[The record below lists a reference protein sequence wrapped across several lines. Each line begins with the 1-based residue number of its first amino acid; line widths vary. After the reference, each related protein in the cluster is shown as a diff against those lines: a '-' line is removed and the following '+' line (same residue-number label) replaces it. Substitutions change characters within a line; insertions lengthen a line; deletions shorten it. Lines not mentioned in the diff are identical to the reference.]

1 MAPIIWPSPTTHSLR
16 AGQTT
21 HKDRS
26 KPRPEENRESRGSKK
41 IKVKVKILYSKHY
54 WAIKYKK
61 KNLQMD

>member
-1 MAPIIWPSPTTHSLR
+1 MAPIIGPSPTTHSLR

-26 KPRPEENRESRGSKK
+26 KPRPEENRESRGVKK
-41 IKVKVKILYSKHY
+41 IIVKILYSKHY

>member
-1 MAPIIWPSPTTHSLR
+1 MAPIIGPSPTTHSLR

-61 KNLQMD
+61 INLQMD